1 MLINHLSY
9 YKIRLELRLDN
20 NSAVA
25 YDQNKSPGN
34 RRYRYALLLPNVPRG
49 AWTRTLKAWILEIPI
64 TKPMFEKGHQY
75 QSSNAIFSCFYMFD
89 SRWAMG
95 MQICT
100 NLC

>member
-1 MLINHLSY
+1 MTTKIYLQETGGTGTPY
-9 YKIRLELRLDN
+9 YFLMSLE
-20 NSAVA
+20 
-25 YDQNKSPGN
+25 GHGH
-34 RRYRYALLLPNVPRG
+34 VPS
-49 AWTRTLKAWILEIPI
+49 KAWILEIPI
-64 TKPMFEKGHQY
+64 TKPIFEKGHQC